1 MPLSRP
7 ATASRRFR
15 WSFAAL
21 LAALATLGPFSID
34 AYLPAF
40 SGIQDSLAA
49 SPLEIQQTLS
59 AYLFAFGLM
68 FLFHG
73 ALSDSFGRRPVILV
87 ALVVYTVASV
97 AAALAVS
104 VQDLIVWRTVQGLS
118 VGAGIVVGRAMIRD
132 LFEPEDAQRLMSMVT
147 LFFGLA
153 PAVAP
158 VIGGWLFV
166 ALGWRAIFWFLAAV
180 GLLLVA
186 VGWRFLPETLA
197 HDARH
202 SFHPRV
208 LLRGYEEVGINARFL
223 WLSLAVGFNFNA
235 FFLYIVSA
243 PVFLGVHLGLGPRQY
258 AWLFIPAIAGIMTG
272 AQLSGRAAGRLTPE
286 AHRRARVRIHGGRGA
301 REPRLCAGLP
311 SHGSL
316 GGAPDHGVRPRVRHG
331 DALDLAHHARPLPH
345 PARHGGLA
353 AGLRLGNGEHA
364 HRGRGLARAVA
375 RSARPRA
382 RHVLDDAAG
391 VRLLAAVFAQRPRPG
406 ERAAVAAGL
415 SSGSR
420 AQRRWRQPVS
430 REKKSSTRAS
440 TLHAA
445 ISMNPARNAAKS

>member
-1 MPLSRP
+1 MARYSWRMSETTPATRPHAP

-73 ALSDSFGRRPVILV
+73 ALSDSFGRRPVILA
-87 ALVVYTVASV
+87 ALVVYTVAST
-97 AAALAVS
+97 AAALARD
-104 VQDLIVWRTVQGLS
+104 VQGLVAWRAVQGLS

-132 LFEPEDAQRLMSMVT
+132 LFGAEDAQRLMSMVT

-166 ALGWRAIFWFLAAV
+166 GLGWRAIFWFLAAV

-197 HDARH
+197 PGARH

-208 LLRGYEEVGINARFL
+208 LLRGYEEVGINVRFL
-223 WLSLAVGFNFNA
+223 LLSLAVGFNFNA

-243 PVFLGVHLGLGPRQY
+243 PVFLGEHLGLGPRQY
-258 AWLFIPAIAGIMTG
+258 AWLFVPTIAGIMTG
-272 AQLSGRAAGRLTPE
+272 AQLSGRAAGRLTQ
-286 AHRRARVRIHGGRGA
+286 RRTIARAYGFMAAAAFANLAYTFAVQ
-301 REPRLCAGLP
+301 P
-311 SHGSL
+311 SIPWAVVPIMVFGVGFAMAMPSISL
-316 GGAPDHGVRPRVRHG
+316 TT
-331 DALDLAHHARPLPH
+331 LDLFPTRRGMAASLQGFVSGMVNTLTAGVIS
-345 PARHGGLA
+345 PALSRDP
-353 AGLRLGNGEHA
+353 
-364 HRGRGLARAVA
+364 RGLALGMATMMLLGFACWRLYLGIG
-375 RSARPRA
+375 RARPPA
-382 RHVLDDAAG
+382 SQSDAA
-391 VRLLAAVFAQRPRPG
+391 AQ
-406 ERAAVAAGL
+406 
-415 SSGSR
+415 GS
-420 AQRRWRQPVS
+420 P
-430 REKKSSTRAS
+430 
-440 TLHAA
+440 
-445 ISMNPARNAAKS
+445 